1 MLPLLDQYTLWM
13 LGLMASLHF
22 RRTTTSMASPR
33 TKVKGEGLLNAS
45 APEEDAETADTYRE
59 REAPVIL
66 VPGHNQDPDPNP
78 ATVTQA
84 KEDRY
89 SASTVRRATT
99 NKRDVSQESKT
110 VIRVSEVTVL
120 AISLNSRAT
129 DSTQTDRV
137 MRVKVKCIRFFTFGL
152 NDPSH

>member
-1 MLPLLDQYTLWM
+1 
-13 LGLMASLHF
+13 
-22 RRTTTSMASPR
+22 MASPR

-84 KEDRY
+84 KEDRCF
-89 SASTVRRATT
+89 ASTVRRQTT
-99 NKRDVSQESKT
+99 NRKDVSQESKT
-110 VIRVSEVTVL
+110 ILLVSGVMVL